1 MRRERAENTQL
12 LLWSKKKSYGDKP
25 TNTQTHTTH
34 FILGNLLSMSISEW
48 ANPLIKTL
56 ECADQLYK
64 KVKVQQPQNCVT
76 NVVELTSLVYVQ

>member
-1 MRRERAENTQL
+1 
-12 LLWSKKKSYGDKP
+12 
-25 TNTQTHTTH
+25 
-34 FILGNLLSMSISEW
+34 MSISEW

-76 NVVELTSLVYVQ
+76 NVVELTSLVYVQYLSSK